1 MRQNQNTSGKSVL
14 ILAAGSR
21 KYPEIRIFLLIN
33 RGQPRQFLSGRN
45 PSVSASPIQLPLH
58 KGADN
63 NFICENKNAVI
74 LHEEL
79 RRYWHISASAHPP
92 RPQAKSP
99 PHSECRGLN
108 FVFCYASI
116 SPMRPGVAPA
126 ALDSSVSMCIA
137 SAYFGLTLTTTS
149 PKTSERPLESIL
161 TLTICLS

>member
-1 MRQNQNTSGKSVL
+1 M
-14 ILAAGSR
+14 ILTAVSR
-21 KYPEIRIFLLIN
+21 KYPEIRICLLIN

-74 LHEEL
+74 LPEEL
-79 RRYWHISASAHPP
+79 HRYWHISASAHPP
-92 RPQAKSP
+92 RPQVKSP
-99 PHSECRGLN
+99 PHLECRGLN
-108 FVFCYASI
+108 FVFCYARI

-149 PKTSERPLESIL
+149 PKTSERPFESIL

>member
-14 ILAAGSR
+14 ILAAASR

-45 PSVSASPIQLPLH
+45 PSVSASTIQLPLH

-74 LHEEL
+74 LPEEL

-99 PHSECRGLN
+99 PHALCRGLK
-108 FVFCYASI
+108 FVFCYARI

-149 PKTSERPLESIL
+149 PKTSERPFESIL